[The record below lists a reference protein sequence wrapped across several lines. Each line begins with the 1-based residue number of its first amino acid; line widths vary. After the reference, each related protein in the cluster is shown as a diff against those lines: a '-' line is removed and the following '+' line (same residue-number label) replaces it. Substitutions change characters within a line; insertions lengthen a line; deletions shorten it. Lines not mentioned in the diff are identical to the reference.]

1 MKVSLHTALVFDEV
15 FFFFFINCYISISRY
30 QIFVVAMTDRR
41 CQFFKKRS
49 NQRVSIEET
58 STRRESVRF
67 EKDTRSSTNPWF
79 RESDAHGSFDLA
91 I

>member
-1 MKVSLHTALVFDEV
+1 
-15 FFFFFINCYISISRY
+15 
-30 QIFVVAMTDRR
+30 MTDRR
-41 CQFFKKRS
+41 CQFFKK
-49 NQRVSIEET
+49 QRVSIEET